1 MKLIETKILS
11 ETQKPY
17 WEDKTKTIIDR
28 IEVSKYKKDNFI
40 IELTDDYGLF
50 IHKMDDK
57 IKHKV
62 IVKIFDNG
70 NLVKRRLYW
79 LGYDINKDFSNEEL
93 IEKTF
98 KLLNSSTLK

>member
-1 MKLIETKILS
+1 
-11 ETQKPY
+11 
-17 WEDKTKTIIDR
+17 
-28 IEVSKYKKDNFI
+28 
-40 IELTDDYGLF
+40 
-50 IHKMDDK
+50 MDDK

-79 LGYDINKDFSNEEL
+79 LGYDVNKDFSNEEL

>member
-1 MKLIETKILS
+1 MKLIETKILF

-17 WEDKTKTIIDR
+17 WEDETKIIIDR
-28 IEVSKYKKDNFI
+28 IEVSKYEKDNFI

-50 IHKMDDK
+50 THKMDDK